1 MTTASGLARKLSPI
15 VGLVLA
21 AFFVVLA
28 LSEPRGEADVSSPLI
43 GNPAPAIQST
53 VIGGG
58 DFELS
63 RRKGS
68 WVVLN
73 FFNSTCIP
81 CIQEHPELVKFA
93 EAQENGPD
101 GVEVYSIINDDSDGA
116 VREFFTAR
124 GGDWPKVRDTDGTIA
139 VAFGVAKVPETW
151 IIDPNGYV
159 RLRILGAITQQFLDE
174 RFAELR
180 SSTNTPV
187 TTAPAP
193 STTAGS
199 GG

>member
-73 FFNSTCIP
+73 FFNSTCVP
-81 CIQEHPELVKFA
+81 CRNEHPELVKFA
-93 EAQENGPD
+93 DEQEAIDD
-101 GVEVYSIINDDSDGA
+101 GAEVFTIVNDDSDDA
-116 VREFFTAR
+116 VSAFFEAN
-124 GGDWPKVRDTDGTIA
+124 GGDWPKVRDPDGTIA

-151 IIDPNGYV
+151 VIDPSGFVRMRIAGEVTASLLSTRIDSMRRIMNG
-159 RLRILGAITQQFLDE
+159 
-174 RFAELR
+174 
-180 SSTNTPV
+180 
-187 TTAPAP
+187 
-193 STTAGS
+193 AGQ
-199 GG
+199 